1 MSQARVLFFGVSV
14 LVLLGVVV
22 QFFLAGLNIFG
33 GISIESH
40 RVLGFGLMG
49 GALLL
54 VILAF
59 VGRLPRRTT
68 LIAFV
73 LLVMTILQTVLV
85 NIDVDEI
92 QALHPVNALFI
103 GAVASA
109 LMERSRDYLAS
120 KMAA

>member
-33 GISIESH
+33 GVSIESH

-68 LIAFV
+68 LIALV

>member
-1 MSQARVLFFGVSV
+1 MSQARVMFFGISV

-22 QFFLAGLNIFG
+22 EFFLAGLFVFAG
-33 GISIESH
+33 VSIESH
-40 RVLGFGLMG
+40 RVLGFTLMG

-54 VILAF
+54 VVLAF
-59 VGRLPRRTT
+59 VGRLPRRTA
-68 LIAFV
+68 LIAVV
-73 LLVMTILQTVLV
+73 LLAMTILQTVLV

-103 GAVASA
+103 GAVAA
-109 LMERSRDYLAS
+109 VLMERSRDYLAS

>member
-1 MSQARVLFFGVSV
+1 MTQARVLFFAVSV

-22 QFFLAGLNIFG
+22 QFFLAGLNVFG
-33 GISIESH
+33 GTSIEAH
-40 RVLGFGLMG
+40 RVLGFILMG

-54 VILAF
+54 LVLAV
-59 VGRLPRRTT
+59 VGRLPRRTA
-68 LIAFV
+68 LITVV
-73 LLVMTILQTVLV
+73 LLAMTVLQSVLV
-85 NIDVDEI
+85 NVDVDEV

-103 GAVASA
+103 GAVASV